1 MRTTGSAEISLLKLN
16 GGRSILS
23 SGKGTESAMDVARQ
37 LPRIALPSRYPRS
50 ASQPAPA
57 KVSEAGG
64 PGDGRYHRRRG
75 ALIHMLENG
84 PVMIFRTPDPRA
96 IRGAAVP
103 SRLIAIVVVLL
114 VLAAGAWWFF
124 GRAPGTAV
132 LPGITTAPT
141 TAPTAASPTAPA
153 AAVSDELTTDQLY
166 REARK
171 AMSENRMAVPA
182 GNNALEFYL
191 KILAKQP
198 DDSGAKDALRELFP
212 FATGAAE
219 DQINQ
224 GQFDE
229 ANRIIALLAQADP
242 SNYSL
247 TILRS
252 KLDAK
257 KKQSDREQQLA
268 QLAAAAAARPQTP
281 GTAATPQPGTTA
293 ATTPAPGSE
302 TAAPAAAGTATP
314 TPASTEAVAT
324 TTAPTP
330 RPAAPPPPPA
340 APAGETRD
348 AAVTS
353 PPVPV
358 YPIAAARNRQ
368 EGWVEVEFTV
378 GPDGTVQNAHVT
390 GSQPPRIF
398 DREAIAAVQRAKFQP
413 RMENGQAI
421 ASTLRRRIE
430 FKLGN

>member
-1 MRTTGSAEISLLKLN
+1 MT
-16 GGRSILS
+16 
-23 SGKGTESAMDVARQ
+23 
-37 LPRIALPSRYPRS
+37 
-50 ASQPAPA
+50 
-57 KVSEAGG
+57 
-64 PGDGRYHRRRG
+64 
-75 ALIHMLENG
+75 
-84 PVMIFRTPDPRA
+84 FRTPDPHA

-114 VLAAGAWWFF
+114 VLAAAAWWFF

-132 LPGITTAPT
+132 LPGITNAPT
-141 TAPTAASPTAPA
+141 TAPATASPTAPA

-171 AMSENRMAVPA
+171 AMSDNRMAAPA

-224 GQFDE
+224 AAFDE

-257 KKQSDREQQLA
+257 KKQSDREQQQA
-268 QLAAAAAARPQTP
+268 QLAAAAAAHPQAP

-293 ATTPAPGSE
+293 TTTPAPGSE
-302 TAAPAAAGTATP
+302 TPAPAAGATTP
-314 TPASTEAVAT
+314 AATPASTETAT
-324 TTAPTP
+324 ASTAAPAP
-330 RPAAPPPPPA
+330 RPAAPPPPPPPA

-348 AAVTS
+348 ASVTN

-378 GPDGTVQNAHVT
+378 SADGSVQNAHVT

>member
-1 MRTTGSAEISLLKLN
+1 MIS
-16 GGRSILS
+16 RMPDRR
-23 SGKGTESAMDVARQ
+23 AM
-37 LPRIALPSRYPRS
+37 
-50 ASQPAPA
+50 
-57 KVSEAGG
+57 
-64 PGDGRYHRRRG
+64 
-75 ALIHMLENG
+75 
-84 PVMIFRTPDPRA
+84 
-96 IRGAAVP
+96 RGAAAP
-103 SRLIAIVVVLL
+103 SRLIAAAVIVVI
-114 VLAAGAWWFF
+114 LAAGAWWFF
-124 GRAPGTAV
+124 GRTPGTVAPGTA
-132 LPGITTAPT
+132 
-141 TAPTAASPTAPA
+141 TAPTAATTPASPTAPVPV
-153 AAVSDELTTDQLY
+153 VSDELTTDQLY

-171 AMSENRMAVPA
+171 AMGENRMAVPA

-191 KILAKQP
+191 KIVAKQP

-224 GQFDE
+224 GNYDE

-257 KKQSDREQQLA
+257 RKLADREQQQA
-268 QLAAAAAARPQTP
+268 QLAATAAAAARQAT
-281 GTAATPQPGTTA
+281 GTAATPTPGAPAGATTPPAADATATTA
-293 ATTPAPGSE
+293 AAT
-302 TAAPAAAGTATP
+302 PAAA
-314 TPASTEAVAT
+314 TPAAADTAVAST
-324 TTAPTP
+324 TPPP
-330 RPAAPPPPPA
+330 RPAPAPAPA

-358 YPIAAARNRQ
+358 YPIAAARARQ

-378 GPDGTVQNAHVT
+378 GADGSVQNARVT
-390 GSQPPRIF
+390 GSNPTRIF
-398 DREAIAAVQRAKFQP
+398 DREAVAAVQRAKFQP
-413 RMENGQAI
+413 KVENGQAV